1 MYDDPTNETVLRQ
14 AGRLLRQG
22 GRLLVH
28 HANPLALALRP
39 HDEARRALPGGG
51 QVEEVSDF
59 DAARGVD
66 RCARRLRLPGGRTLE
81 GTAELRYYSPAE
93 WEPLARRAGLRLAA
107 VTSTAPPASGAP
119 GRDAPDLIALLE
131 AP

>member
-1 MYDDPTNETVLRQ
+1 MYDDAANEAVLRE
-14 AGRLLRQG
+14 AGRLLRPG
-22 GRLLVH
+22 GRLLVQ

-51 QVEEVSDF
+51 EVEERSDF

-66 RCARRLRLPGGRTLE
+66 RCARRLRLPGGGVLE
-81 GTAELRYYSPAE
+81 GTAELRYYSPSE
-93 WEPLARRAGLRLAA
+93 WEPLARRVGLRLAA

-119 GRDAPDLIALLE
+119 GCEAPDLIALLE